1 MSVNEKMTAIANE
14 IRELSGTE
22 NLLGLDAMTENVQEA
37 NEEIALQK
45 ELLEQAIEELKG
57 KADPELYNKGHA
69 DGYAD
74 GYAESVAEYEP
85 FVDSLIE
92 NTLVS
97 LVNDRVKKVN
107 AYLCNRNANLVE
119 VKLPNVE
126 TIGDRAFTGCDGLTE
141 IDFPKCT
148 YIGTYGFQS
157 CQKLATINLPELKT
171 VGGYAF
177 QSCSSLTSV
186 VMPKLEKLGTA
197 DFYSCWR
204 MHTFDLPVCA
214 SISSNSII
222 YCSALTKLIL
232 RSPTLCTL
240 GGNGLANT
248 PIAKGTGY
256 VYVPDNLVEEYK
268 AATNWANY
276 ASQIKPISEL
286 EG

>member
-1 MSVNEKMTAIANE
+1 MSVNEKMTAIADE

-57 KADPELYNKGHA
+57 KTDPELYNKGR
-69 DGYAD
+69 AD

-92 NTLVS
+92 NTLVR

-107 AYLCNRNANLVE
+107 AYLCNQNANLVE

-126 TIGDRAFTGCDGLTE
+126 TIGDRAFTSCNGLTE

-148 YIGTYGFQS
+148 YIGQYGFQS
-157 CQKLATINLPELKT
+157 CQKLATINLPEVKT
-171 VGGYAF
+171 LGGYAF
-177 QSCSSLTSV
+177 QSCSGLTSV
-186 VMPKLEKLGTA
+186 VMPKLEKMGTA

-204 MHTFDLPVCA
+204 MHTFDLPVCT
-214 SISSNSII
+214 SIGSNSII

-240 GGNGLANT
+240 GSNGFANT

-256 VYVPDNLVEEYK
+256 VYVPDELVEEYK
-268 AATNWANY
+268 MATNWSTFAD
-276 ASQIKPISEL
+276 QIKPISEL
-286 EG
+286 EV